1 MCIKKIIAS
10 VLILLLLVF
19 SSNNFSYEIYS
30 SGGAAVRASQST
42 GNSHVQALS
51 FSKRTIKKDHQR
63 VRYMGGENAC
73 IVPCIVFVPK
83 PLEHTGQKER
93 IFSSSFI
100 TDTCPVSFKLRGPP
114 ALIAFG

>member
-1 MCIKKIIAS
+1 MYIKKIIAS

-30 SGGAAVRASQST
+30 SGGTAVRASHST
-42 GNSHVQALS
+42 GNSHVHALS

-73 IVPCIVFVPK
+73 IVPCIIFAPK
-83 PLEHTGQKER
+83 AVVHSVQREQL
-93 IFSSSFI
+93 FSPSFI
-100 TDTCPVSFKLRGPP
+100 ADTCPVSFKLRGPP